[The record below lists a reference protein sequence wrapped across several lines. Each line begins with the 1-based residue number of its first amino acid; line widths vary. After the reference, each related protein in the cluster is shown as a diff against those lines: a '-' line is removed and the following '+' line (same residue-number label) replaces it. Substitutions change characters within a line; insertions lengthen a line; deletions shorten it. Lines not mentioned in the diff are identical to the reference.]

1 MLFSKKTFCGN
12 DVDLRRKVHS
22 YRREKVEKPGDRQKK
37 RRLDMY
43 IDAGTGSMLLQAAL
57 AAFFT
62 AAVFWKNLLA
72 WCRAHFGGTAGPE
85 R

>member
-1 MLFSKKTFCGN
+1 
-12 DVDLRRKVHS
+12 
-22 YRREKVEKPGDRQKK
+22 
-37 RRLDMY
+37 MY

-62 AAVFWKNLLA
+62 AAVFWKNLFA